1 MCTCQSRELLISNR
15 SRCAKCA
22 TIQQSSQPLPRS
34 LIHTGT
40 RFQFHPHYIATNP
53 QMPPLELLAHE
64 GRRLQSSLVAC
75 RYNRLSKQEVKVH
88 PLTGSGVTQ
97 SRLFHYGLWM
107 HTCCLVL
114 ENHLCSPRQSICK
127 DRNTERESLAGSR
140 QPQELCRKA
149 DAAADLTQVATPLTT
164 NVSASLGNKKKKK
177 KSITTRHQNPSWIQN
192 LIPASGKG
200 SCRCI

>member
-127 DRNTERESLAGSR
+127 DRNTERESGW
-140 QPQELCRKA
+140 QQ
-149 DAAADLTQVATPLTT
+149 T
-164 NVSASLGNKKKKK
+164 
-177 KSITTRHQNPSWIQN
+177 
-192 LIPASGKG
+192 ASGTL
-200 SCRCI
+200 